1 MNDNEL
7 VIKRFCELSTR
18 AYERGYTTYT
28 NFLNAD
34 EIGILYSSKA
44 KLKTNYVLN
53 GGYDNAERCVACFCD
68 KGEDFPPIICI
79 KIEPLQQKFAD
90 RLSHRD
96 FLGSLM
102 NLGIERE
109 MLGDILIKDNIGYVF
124 CLDKISD
131 YIISELDKI
140 KHTSVQCSKCDVV
153 PDFINT
159 LPDEEEYIV
168 SSIRVDTV
176 ASAVFKISR
185 NAISQMINQGNVYIN
200 SRPIYKDAILL
211 KNGDTV
217 TVRGKGKFIFSRII
231 NETKKHKIVAGIMVY
246 K

>member
-1 MNDNEL
+1 MNENEL
-7 VIKRFCELSTR
+7 KIKRYCELSTR
-18 AYERGYTTYT
+18 AFERGYTTYT

-34 EIGILYSSKA
+34 ETALLFASKE
-44 KLKTNYVLN
+44 KLKTDFVLN
-53 GGYDNAERCVACFCD
+53 GGYENAERCVACFCEKD
-68 KGEDFPPIICI
+68 EDFPPIICI
-79 KIEPLQQKFAD
+79 KIEPVQQKFAD
-90 RLSHRD
+90 ALSHRD

-109 MLGDILIKDNIGYVF
+109 MLGDILIKDNTGYLF

-131 YIISELDKI
+131 YIINELDRI

-168 SSIRVDTV
+168 SSLRVDTIT
-176 ASAVFKISR
+176 SAVFKISR
-185 NAISQMINQGNVYIN
+185 NAVSQLVNQGNVFIN
-200 SRPIYKDAILL
+200 SRTIYKDAVLL
-211 KNGDTV
+211 KPDDV
-217 TVRGKGKFIFSRII
+217 VSVRGYGKFIYSRSI
-231 NETKKHKIVAGIMVY
+231 NETKKHKLIIGIRVY